1 MNGCR
6 MSDVGQP
13 KADVAA
19 QRVMERVEGVKVTP
33 HFGRIED
40 EPDDFYRDFSIIIL
54 GLDSLDLAMVV
65 AQLDD
70 TLGIDPFAAGEAR
83 FDTVG
88 QFAALYGQP

>member
-1 MNGCR
+1 

-54 GLDSLDLAMVV
+54 GLDSLEADRKSVV
-65 AQLDD
+65 
-70 TLGIDPFAAGEAR
+70 
-83 FDTVG
+83 
-88 QFAALYGQP
+88 